1 MENPHRQDYTK
12 SAFDIYKHTK
22 YKAWGFKKNQK
33 LDTWLKMSWSILFN
47 RQMTEFDIRM
57 LSDHCHKL
65 ELLDFKVEN
74 HEKGLRSLKH
84 EERIKRQGEFI
95 GADGYLYKR
104 KVMFPLADGNPK
116 ETKRLGG
123 LLKKQKEFN
132 ETRDRLEKHFKKVNS
147 IIWKGKKYRIDKWKI

>member
-95 GADGYLYKR
+95 GADGYLYKG
-104 KVMFPLADGNPK
+104 KSCFHLQT
-116 ETKRLGG
+116 ETQKKLKG
-123 LLKKQKEFN
+123 LQ
-132 ETRDRLEKHFKKVNS
+132 V
-147 IIWKGKKYRIDKWKI
+147 Y